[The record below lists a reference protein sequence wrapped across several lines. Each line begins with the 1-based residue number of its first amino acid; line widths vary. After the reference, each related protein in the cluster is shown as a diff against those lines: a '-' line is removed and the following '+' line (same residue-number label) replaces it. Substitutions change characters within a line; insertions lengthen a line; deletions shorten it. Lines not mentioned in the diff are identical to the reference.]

1 MRNFNSRQPIF
12 VRSDLGRALAISLV
26 LHAVLMLQTLSADS
40 PPRSQRAV
48 APAGN
53 SLEATLRGNMLALAA
68 NPSWT
73 TSRATTTGLS
83 AYPEAPKDPRPS
95 HHSSPEASAGSTPTP
110 PAEIGDSSR
119 GSLAGQESISTAS
132 PAAATLP
139 SNEDGL
145 DANGLRQY
153 RLSLAV
159 ASRRF
164 KRYPRQALE
173 QGWSGTAEVRVAV
186 AATGVPQFAELLS
199 SSGHAALDA
208 AALDMINH
216 AALHTVVPSSLRGRT
231 FSVPLPVVFNIDSER
246 SLNERPSR

>member
-1 MRNFNSRQPIF
+1 MGNSNSRQPIF
-12 VRSDLGRALAISLV
+12 VRSDLGRALAISLA
-26 LHAVLMLQTLSADS
+26 LHALLVLQTLSADS
-40 PPRSQRAV
+40 QSRSQRPV

-53 SLEATLRGNMLALAA
+53 SLEATLRGNRPALAA
-68 NPSWT
+68 NPSWPA
-73 TSRATTTGLS
+73 SWATTTGPSRHL
-83 AYPEAPKDPRPS
+83 EAAKDPRPS
-95 HHSSPEASAGSTPTP
+95 RHSSPEVSSGSTP
-110 PAEIGDSSR
+110 PAETGDSSR
-119 GSLAGQESISTAS
+119 GPLAGQESISTAS
-132 PAAATLP
+132 PAAAALP
-139 SNEDGL
+139 SNENGL

-164 KRYPRQALE
+164 KRYPLQALE

-199 SSGHAALDA
+199 SSGHAVLDA

-231 FSVPLPVVFNIDSER
+231 FSVPLPVVFSIDSER
-246 SLNERPSR
+246 SLNGLPSR